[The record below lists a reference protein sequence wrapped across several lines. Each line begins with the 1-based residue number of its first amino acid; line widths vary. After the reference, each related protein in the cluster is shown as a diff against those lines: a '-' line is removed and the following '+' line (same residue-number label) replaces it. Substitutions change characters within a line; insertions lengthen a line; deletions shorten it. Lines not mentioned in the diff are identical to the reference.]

1 MEQSRLEAIL
11 NGQGTGRE
19 TLIPVLQQ
27 VQEECG
33 YLPEDCI
40 GAISER
46 LCIPRATVY
55 AVASFYEAFSFRRR
69 GKFVLRLCD
78 GTTCHSRGAREL
90 IEAVYEKLGISEA
103 DNTTADG
110 LITVETVSCL
120 GACALAPNM
129 ELNGRIFPH
138 QDLESI
144 IDTVEIIQMSQ
155 EAIDE

>member
-11 NGQGTGRE
+11 NGQGTGPKR
-19 TLIPVLQQ
+19 LIPVLQQ
-27 VQEECG
+27 VQAECG

-40 GAISER
+40 NAISAR
-46 LCIPRATVY
+46 LRVPRATVY
-55 AVASFYEAFSFRRR
+55 AVASFYEVFAFQRR

-90 IEAVYEKLGISEA
+90 IEAVYAKLNISED

-120 GACALAPNM
+120 GACSLAPNM
-129 ELNGRIFPH
+129 ELNGRIFTG
-138 QDLESI
+138 QSLESI

>member
-1 MEQSRLEAIL
+1 MERSRLEAML
-11 NGQGTGRE
+11 NEQGKGRE
-19 TLIPVLQQ
+19 KLIPVLQQ
-27 VQEECG
+27 VQAECG

-40 GAISER
+40 DTISVR
-46 LCIPRATVY
+46 LRVPRATVY

-78 GTTCHSRGAREL
+78 GTTCHSCGAREL
-90 IEAVYEKLGISEA
+90 IEAVYEKLHISED

-110 LITVETVSCL
+110 LITVETVACL
-120 GACALAPNM
+120 GASAHAPNM

>member
-1 MEQSRLEAIL
+1 MELLRLEAIL
-11 NGQGTGRE
+11 NEQGTGRE
-19 TLIPVLQQ
+19 KLIPVLQQ
-27 VQEECG
+27 VQAEYG

-40 GAISER
+40 AAVSER
-46 LCIPRATVY
+46 LRVPRVTVY

-90 IEAVYEKLGISEA
+90 IEAVYEKLNISED

-144 IDTVEIIQMSQ
+144 IDAVEIVQMSQ
-155 EAIDE
+155 EEIDE

>member
-11 NGQGTGRE
+11 NEQGTGRE
-19 TLIPVLQQ
+19 KLIPILQQ
-27 VQEECG
+27 VQTEFG
-33 YLPEDCI
+33 YLPAEWID
-40 GAISER
+40 AVAAR
-46 LCIPRATVY
+46 LCVPRATVY
-55 AVASFYEAFSFRRR
+55 AVSSFYEDFSFRRR

-90 IEAVYEKLGISEA
+90 IEAVYEKLKISEA

-144 IDTVEIIQMSQ
+144 IDAVEIVQMSQ
-155 EAIDE
+155 EEIDE